1 MVVRFIIKQLYAIKL
16 NRMKIFSKLKLIG
29 IVIVLILNFSC
40 SNSDTPD
47 GIWDDNIK
55 LSQKEARFT
64 AENDSIVIT
73 TEGEWWWIHNISL
86 NGESTYDLSGI
97 DLSANN
103 FIVDETEFKIERKNT
118 TEIHIEMT
126 KNQSG
131 SERVL
136 IIGLEAGDYFDRII
150 ITQSAS

>member
-1 MVVRFIIKQLYAIKL
+1 
-16 NRMKIFSKLKLIG
+16 MKIFTELKPNEMKIFTKLKLIG
-29 IVIVLILNFSC
+29 IVIILISSFSC
-40 SNSDTPD
+40 SNSDRPD
-47 GIWDDNIK
+47 GDWDDNIK
-55 LSQKEARFT
+55 LSQKEAKLT

-86 NGESTYDLSGI
+86 NGESNFDLSEI
-97 DLSANN
+97 DTNAKN

-126 KNQSG
+126 KNQTG

-136 IIGLEAGDYFDRII
+136 IIGLEAGDYFDGIV
-150 ITQSAS
+150 ITQSAN